1 MPKLLFTE
9 DNFPAESQ
17 PATMDFS
24 SGKFPELPR
33 KVVDSPY
40 FTLYVERAKSGW
52 SSRQLAEFA
61 ERYCGERISHMS
73 FLALLRSLPP
83 TERLPDHYRDL
94 LLNGI
99 DAKIDALGEMQCLI
113 AVQRERVTRV
123 LVKEA
128 ASGNGHA
135 SSAAQKMATQKML
148 DSLHVMLKDWT
159 MAQIHLGI
167 LTPERASQAGVID
180 VVPRTREEE
189 LRDACR
195 ALTPEQEEVLQAALD
210 LLEQMFVLGVSEIGD
225 TVSVESWAQVCQVYP
240 MLASDGVWVREDC
253 RLAFETLWLG
263 VQETV
268 RISELVRVHHAEY
281 L

>member
-1 MPKLLFTE
+1 
-9 DNFPAESQ
+9 
-17 PATMDFS
+17 MDFP
-24 SGKFPELPR
+24 SGNLPELP
-33 KVVDSPY
+33 KKLASSPY
-40 FTLYVERAKSGW
+40 FALYVERARSGW
-52 SSRQLAEFA
+52 SSRQLAEYA
-61 ERYCGERISHMS
+61 ERYCGERISHVT
-73 FLALLRSLPP
+73 FQALLRSLPP
-83 TERLPDHYRDL
+83 TERLPSHYRDL

-189 LRDACR
+189 LRDICR
-195 ALTPEQEEVLQAALD
+195 TLTPEQERTLLEALN
-210 LLEQMFVLGVSEIGD
+210 LMEQMFVLAAREASD
-225 TVSVESWAQVCQVYP
+225 TVSVESWVQVCEVCP
-240 MLASDGVWVREDC
+240 LGAADGVRVSDGC
-253 RLAFETLWLG
+253 ALAFETLRLWA
-263 VQETV
+263 QETV
-268 RISELVRVHHAEY
+268 RVTESAGRSRAEY
-281 L
+281 A